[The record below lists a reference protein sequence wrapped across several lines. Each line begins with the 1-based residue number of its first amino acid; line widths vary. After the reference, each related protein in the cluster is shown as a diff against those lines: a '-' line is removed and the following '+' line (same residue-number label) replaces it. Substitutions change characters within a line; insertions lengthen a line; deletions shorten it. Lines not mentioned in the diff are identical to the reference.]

1 MLKEM
6 PLDIFMYWVTYLS
19 LSKTKHSKQDYQ
31 MALLTKATVE
41 QNSKSTRP
49 ITDYLI
55 KFETEEQAKK
65 RQEEQDLA
73 FMRRLASYPGARVV
87 PIKDNDQLPEE

>member
-55 KFETEEQAKK
+55 KFETEEQAEK

-73 FMRRLASYPGARVV
+73 FMRRLASLPGARVMSV
-87 PIKDNDQLPEE
+87 DTNES